1 MTGSV
6 TLVRI
11 CANLAT
17 RNDVLHQV
25 RTVPADQQ
33 AKPDDIR
40 KHLRNG
46 TLKASV
52 MPAPNCTYFLPRKIW
67 QPNLTML

>member
-1 MTGSV
+1 
-6 TLVRI
+6 
-11 CANLAT
+11 
-17 RNDVLHQV
+17 VLHQV